1 MSKRRAF
8 TILEIL
14 IAVTVIAVAMLP
26 ILVMSQNNVKG
37 AEMDRVRLLCEALCR
52 SMLERFGEPKAY
64 PVLFSLLTSGEGG
77 RREGADLHT
86 RLLEQAPQVDELRQ
100 LIAHHDIHSK
110 LTLSQDVDP
119 HLHMITAEVSWK
131 IQRGARVR
139 EESIRYSRFIYIQ

>member
-1 MSKRRAF
+1 MRSRRGF

-14 IAVTVIAVAMLP
+14 IAVTVIALAMLP

-64 PVLFSLLTSGEGG
+64 PVLFTLLTAGDGAT
-77 RREGADLHT
+77 REGTDLHT
-86 RLLEQAPQVDELRQ
+86 RLLEQAPQVDELRA

-119 HLHMITAEVSWK
+119 HLHLITAEVSWK
-131 IQRGARVR
+131 IRRGDRSR
-139 EESIRYSRFIYIQ
+139 EESIRYSRFIFIQ